1 VEGLTAFDSWLDQFV
16 VKEQAANL
24 LPMAWGA
31 QLLEFG
37 RRESK
42 ATVVRSPGRGFAET
56 IDEDVR
62 SRDRSAGQVIGAPC
76 RGIDICGEAVS
87 RQFIASVVN
96 HEVSREFSIRSLTHG
111 IGQGATDIFLRD
123 GGLREPGSQLIAGEC
138 DRLADDFL

>member
-1 VEGLTAFDSWLDQFV
+1 MLELAEREAVVHGVRETGRWPDGVEGLTAFDSWLDQFV

-56 IDEDVR
+56 IE
-62 SRDRSAGQVIGAPC
+62 
-76 RGIDICGEAVS
+76 
-87 RQFIASVVN
+87 
-96 HEVSREFSIRSLTHG
+96 
-111 IGQGATDIFLRD
+111 
-123 GGLREPGSQLIAGEC
+123 
-138 DRLADDFL
+138 